1 MSRTAA
7 RTMWKLSSS
16 HSAAGDDGSPLAT
29 SPAND
34 VYTRRSA
41 TVCRRSVFRCA
52 ALPRRRGDTVNRAA
66 RRRACSSNGSMPS
79 RSIDGGVGGRAPS
92 LFIVVSIVVAHSPP
106 TAQKAIDSQAREI
119 RSRSVDESDTERRN
133 NVAQGT
139 HDDLIA
145 ASTLYGRLAKHLRD
159 PGVGVRE
166 SSDQALRM
174 DALPARM
181 SVR

>member
-1 MSRTAA
+1 M
-7 RTMWKLSSS
+7 
-16 HSAAGDDGSPLAT
+16 
-29 SPAND
+29 
-34 VYTRRSA
+34 
-41 TVCRRSVFRCA
+41 
-52 ALPRRRGDTVNRAA
+52 
-66 RRRACSSNGSMPS
+66 
-79 RSIDGGVGGRAPS
+79 
-92 LFIVVSIVVAHSPP
+92 
-106 TAQKAIDSQAREI
+106 
-119 RSRSVDESDTERRN
+119 DESDTERRN